1 MDISAN
7 PLLSLFGAAPAPSIE
22 GLQAGV
28 TNGKAATGFAQ
39 LILGQLSKSE
49 SLVELPSDRAGLP
62 EDMAALVS
70 KLGKIIEKITT
81 LLSDENVPLVTDQ
94 VVPVLTELA
103 EILEELDEITNGA
116 FVQGLMS
123 QLLPSDASK
132 SELGIKL
139 NSENLNELE
148 ITAIDPEEAISPEV
162 LALAVLE
169 IAKVVQSDIKDVVKV
184 VPETVANIATKFI
197 AAGQSVVPPQRP
209 ANSPKQPTSNTSVA
223 PISSAPALD
232 TIGSPTVIATVNPLT
247 EQEVSVPQWFIPN
260 APKLS
265 EQAQSV
271 LSAIGKHLENGPS
284 FSPKVTIET
293 SLGQILEIPK
303 ELLPILPQDGSV
315 SAREAIQSIEST
327 STLQSARAAE
337 SQTPRFSQA
346 VVSQVRAVDFQE
358 GITKVELTPRG
369 LGSVEI
375 EMKTNSDGSLS
386 VVVRA
391 ENPHVLSSLREER
404 DLLALAVSD
413 AGQGTFE
420 FQGFSKEEQ
429 SQDQGG
435 QEFGSGTSGDAI
447 TEGADVATD
456 TVTIGGGQ
464 LDLVT

>member
-22 GLQAGV
+22 SPPTAAS
-28 TNGKAATGFAQ
+28 NGNAATGFAQ
-39 LILGQLSKSE
+39 LILGQMSKSE
-49 SLVELPSDRAGLP
+49 TLVEFPSDRAGLP
-62 EDMAALVS
+62 EDMAALVG

-81 LLSDENVPLVTDQ
+81 LLSDENVTLVTDQ
-94 VVPVLTELA
+94 LVPVLTELA
-103 EILEELDEITNGA
+103 EVLEELDELNSGA

-123 QLLPSDASK
+123 QLLASDVSEP
-132 SELGIKL
+132 ELGIKF
-139 NSENLNELE
+139 NSESLNKLE
-148 ITAIDPEEAISPEV
+148 ITAIDTKEAISPEG

-169 IAKVVQSDIKDVVKV
+169 IAKAVQSDIKDVVKV
-184 VPETVANIATKFI
+184 VPETVANIATKFM

-209 ANSPKQPTSNTSVA
+209 ANSPKQPMSDTSVT

-247 EQEVSVPQWFIPN
+247 EEEVSVPQWFIPN

-293 SLGQILEIPK
+293 SLGQILEISK
-303 ELLPILPQDGSV
+303 EFLPILPQDGSV
-315 SAREAIQSIEST
+315 SARDAIQSIEST

-346 VVSQVRAVDFQE
+346 VVSQVRAVDIQE
-358 GITKVELTPRG
+358 GVTKVELTPRG
-369 LGSVEI
+369 LGNVEI

-391 ENPHVLSSLREER
+391 ENSHVLSSLREER
-404 DLLALAVSD
+404 DLLALAISD

-420 FQGFSKEEQ
+420 FQEFSKEEQ

-435 QEFGSGTSGDAI
+435 QAFGSGTSGDAI
-447 TEGADVATD
+447 SEGVDVAND
-456 TVTIGGGQ
+456 TATIGGGQ
-464 LDLVT
+464 LDFVT